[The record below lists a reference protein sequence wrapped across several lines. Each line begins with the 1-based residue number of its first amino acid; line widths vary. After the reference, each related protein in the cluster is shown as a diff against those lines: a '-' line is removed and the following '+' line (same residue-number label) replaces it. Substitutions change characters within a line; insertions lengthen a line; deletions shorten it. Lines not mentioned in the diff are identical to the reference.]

1 MYYYRL
7 NESFL
12 IVKLSFISIWILAI
26 PVVNACWG
34 PSSTNLGGKKP
45 YTYYFIAIVSNQALN
60 AFNYFINNLSKLI
73 QHLFRYFGELI
84 SLYFY
89 LIHLI

>member
-12 IVKLSFISIWILAI
+12 IVKLCFILIWMLAI

-34 PSSTNLGGKKP
+34 PSSTNLGGNKP
-45 YTYYFIAIVSNQALN
+45 FIYYHYFKYSNPALN
-60 AFNYFINNLSKLI
+60 VLNDIILLSI
-73 QHLFRYFGELI
+73 FEN
-84 SLYFY
+84 
-89 LIHLI
+89 